1 MNVTC
6 YSRGS
11 SPPAE
16 LAWKVNDDKVRL
28 RGHMWHGC
36 SILQQYWLINVSD
49 LWREDLR
56 GDVRRRGDRWK
67 VWQLPVSVWQQGGRL
82 HSPRAKGEIIS
93 SSDSESRVKTSIS
106 HWTENNERFLQV
118 AEPQFLFGTI
128 RDWFGKHTDKLDTAA
143 SNLHFYVQEHHKH
156 TGDKC
161 IYKYRSIFE
170 WYLQA
175 WSWSAQPA
183 LVQPTGTSARRAAPS
198 QRGRLSTLAGCQEV
212 SAKLS
217 LYLLEL

>member
-1 MNVTC
+1 MTRGAQGRC
-6 YSRGS
+6 QASRRQMKSLTAS
-11 SPPAE
+11 SISMTTGRAPT
-16 LAWKVNDDKVRL
+16 LSSSQRWDNIKFRL
-28 RGHMWHGC
+28 RVQ
-36 SILQQYWLINVSD
+36 SQNFIFTLD
-49 LWREDLR
+49 
-56 GDVRRRGDRWK
+56 
-67 VWQLPVSVWQQGGRL
+67 WQ
-82 HSPRAKGEIIS
+82 
-93 SSDSESRVKTSIS
+93 T
-106 HWTENNERFLQV
+106 RFSQV

-212 SAKLS
+212 SVKLS
-217 LYLLEL
+217 LYLLKL